1 MDKTAKQAI
10 DRYLKWIVESIQ
22 DQHSNKFDELWY
34 NDSCIEFS
42 SYTAGNIM
50 AKKSD
55 SLYYLNNEKNTN
67 NPN

>member
-22 DQHSNKFDELWY
+22 DEHSNKFDELWY
-34 NDSCIEFS
+34 NDSCIEFR

-50 AKKSD
+50 AT
-55 SLYYLNNEKNTN
+55 KNQIAFTI
-67 NPN
+67 

>member
-50 AKKSD
+50 AT
-55 SLYYLNNEKNTN
+55 KNQIAFTI
-67 NPN
+67 

>member
-22 DQHSNKFDELWY
+22 DQRSNKFDELWY

-42 SYTAGNIM
+42 NYTAGNTM
-50 AKKSD
+50 AT
-55 SLYYLNNEKNTN
+55 KNRIANTH
-67 NPN
+67 PIIQVM